1 MKFRKDLPDSGG
13 KNFVKLKDK
22 ESISGIFM
30 GDTHEFFCLWQDGK
44 YKEVPEGTAGAS
56 FRFRINFVVKEGTV
70 YVPKILEQGKTV
82 YQQLSELHDEY
93 NLENVVIKIT
103 RSGTTKN
110 DTTYTLLP
118 LRQEISEETK
128 AYLKTVK
135 LNELVQKSSFDTD
148 PGPVPPG
155 FDDEIPF

>member
-1 MKFRKDLPDSGG
+1 MRFRKDLPDSGG
-13 KNFVKLKDK
+13 KNFIKLKDK
-22 ESISGIFM
+22 ESVSGIFM
-30 GDTHEFFCLWQDGK
+30 GDTQEFFCLWQEGK

-56 FRFRINFVVKEGTV
+56 FRFRINFVVKEGSV

-82 YQQLSELHDEY
+82 YQQLSDLHDEY

-103 RSGTTKN
+103 RNGSTKN

-128 AYLKTVK
+128 AYLRTLK
-135 LNELVQKSSFDTD
+135 LNDFSSKVSDD
-148 PGPVPPG
+148 PGPTPPG
-155 FDDEIPF
+155 YDDEIPF